1 MANRAHKAIALSPWM
16 TSAQMPPAQIPPRPM
31 GFRNLVQ
38 VTPQKVIP
46 VRMKF
51 PLIASLLFLPD
62 FVYGYLGMPGA
73 EGVSESPSAR
83 LMGT

>member
-1 MANRAHKAIALSPWM
+1 M
-16 TSAQMPPAQIPPRPM
+16 
-31 GFRNLVQ
+31 Q

>member
-1 MANRAHKAIALSPWM
+1 MAGDAPESNS
-16 TSAQMPPAQIPPRPM
+16 SE
-31 GFRNLVQ
+31 NE
-38 VTPQKVIP
+38 
-46 VRMKF
+46 F

>member
-1 MANRAHKAIALSPWM
+1 M

-31 GFRNLVQ
+31 GCRNLVAGDA
-38 VTPQKVIP
+38 PESNSSENE
-46 VRMKF
+46 F